1 MAGRH
6 YRPTTNAPGAYA
18 DLPLWR
24 PSTRARPIER
34 RGSTDMDLQQ
44 DQTFTQIFMG
54 FVVAISL
61 LLGLIIVSVF
71 F

>member
-1 MAGRH
+1 
-6 YRPTTNAPGAYA
+6 
-18 DLPLWR
+18 
-24 PSTRARPIER
+24 
-34 RGSTDMDLQQ
+34 MDLQQ